1 LATTSH
7 NPGNPGCPFKDQG
20 KIMRIRSF
28 PIIGI
33 SLFVLLFMASLLS
46 GCATDQQAAAEKAGP
61 PPAFQ
66 TEQEVAAEKFLSNLE
81 GSLAHKFFDYRKRP
95 VVRVAVFDF
104 TDGTGNVVKA
114 GAAWADKIARRL
126 YSQPQ
131 FEVLSHERV
140 TQYLSWNNLE
150 TVGKLDAAGLRL
162 LQRRIN
168 TMDPGNGIHA
178 LITGEVKKG
187 TGRSLQLQVYMV
199 NFEFQVGEME
209 LEKNFIDMLPL
220 GGEIPLPTEQA
231 MQEATEV
238 LVRGEKQASTEGR
251 FLILANTRGYPL
263 VETEYLKELT
273 KEQAFAWNKI
283 PSALIV
289 GREEYTMPK
298 QVQIGAGKVTLT
310 PIELPLHSSKRLE
323 HSFLHGKFATN
334 EVYFDEMIPAMKYQ
348 LNASFIDLK
357 NNQTYSETTEVEV
370 FSGATTIVVLSF
382 FVPSEK
388 ERIRSGIP
396 PRINIYQL
404 YGKGLEILPRG

>member
-1 LATTSH
+1 
-7 NPGNPGCPFKDQG
+7 
-20 KIMRIRSF
+20 MRIRSF
-28 PIIGI
+28 PITGGF
-33 SLFVLLFMASLLS
+33 LFVLLFFMAALLS
-46 GCATDQQAAAEKAGP
+46 GCATDQTATAQKAEP
-61 PPAFQ
+61 PPASPPPAVQ
-66 TEQEVAAEKFLSNLE
+66 TEQGVAAEKFLSSLE
-81 GSLAHKFFDYRKRP
+81 GSLANKFFDHRERP

-104 TDGTGNVVKA
+104 TDGAGNVVKA

-140 TQYLSWNNLE
+140 NQYLSWNSLG
-150 TVGKLDAAGLRL
+150 TVGKLDVASLRL

-187 TGRSLQLQVYMV
+187 TGRSLQLQAYLV
-199 NFEFQVGEME
+199 NFESKIGEME
-209 LEKNFIDMLPL
+209 LEKNLIDMLPV

-231 MQEATEV
+231 VQEATEV
-238 LVRGEKQASTEGR
+238 LVRGEKQAFAEGR

-263 VETEYLKELT
+263 VETENLKQLT
-273 KEQAFAWNKI
+273 KEQAFAWDKI
-283 PSALIV
+283 PSVLMV

-310 PIELPLHSSKRLE
+310 PIELPLRSAKRLE
-323 HSFLHGKFATN
+323 HSFLHGKFSTN

-348 LNASFIDLK
+348 VNASFIDLK
-357 NNQTYSETTEVEV
+357 NNQTYSDTVEVEV
-370 FSGATTIVVLSF
+370 FSGTTTIVVLSF

-388 ERIRSGIP
+388 ERIRSGMP
-396 PRINIYQL
+396 PHIKIFPA
-404 YGKGLEILPRG
+404 YGKGFEILPRG

>member
-1 LATTSH
+1 
-7 NPGNPGCPFKDQG
+7 
-20 KIMRIRSF
+20 MRIRSF
-28 PIIGI
+28 PMIGVF
-33 SLFVLLFMASLLS
+33 LFVLLFFVAALLS
-46 GCATDQQAAAEKAGP
+46 GCATEQIAAAEKAGP
-61 PPAFQ
+61 PPVLQ
-66 TEQEVAAEKFLSNLE
+66 TEQEVATEKFLCNLE
-81 GSLAHKFFDYRKRP
+81 ASLAHKFFDYRKRP

-114 GAAWADKIARRL
+114 GAAWAEKIARRL

-131 FEVLSHERV
+131 FEVLSHDRV
-140 TQYLSWNNLE
+140 NQYLSWNTLG

-187 TGRSLQLQVYMV
+187 TGRSLQLQAYLV
-199 NFEFQVGEME
+199 NFESKIGEME
-209 LEKNFIDMLPL
+209 LEKNLIDMLPV

-231 MQEATEV
+231 VQEATEV
-238 LVRGEKQASTEGR
+238 LVRGEKQAFTEGR

-263 VETEYLKELT
+263 VETESLKQLA
-273 KEQAFAWNKI
+273 KEKAFAWDKI
-283 PSALIV
+283 PSVLIV

-310 PIELPLHSSKRLE
+310 PIELPLRSSKRLE

-357 NNQTYSETTEVEV
+357 NNQTYSETVEVEV
-370 FSGATTIVVLSF
+370 FSGTTTVLVLSF

-388 ERIRSGIP
+388 ERIRSGMP
-396 PRINIYQL
+396 PHIKIFPA
-404 YGKGLEILPRG
+404 YGKGFEILPRG